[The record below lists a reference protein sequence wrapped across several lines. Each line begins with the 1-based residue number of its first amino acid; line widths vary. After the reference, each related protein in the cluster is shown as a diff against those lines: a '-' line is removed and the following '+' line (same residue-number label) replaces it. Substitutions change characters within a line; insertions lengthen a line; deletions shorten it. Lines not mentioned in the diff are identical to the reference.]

1 MVKLRNGRKMLKLI
15 KKSSHKRGLAPG
27 TMVYIGAEREEP
39 AKITL
44 VDYDVEHLEERE
56 VQPEDCFAYKD
67 KQTTTWIN
75 VTGIHD
81 IDVISRLGKGFNLHP
96 LILED
101 IVNTSQRPKA
111 EEYDDMLFIVV
122 KRLFIKNGLTD
133 LGSEQI
139 SIVLMNNVVL
149 TFQEREGDDFNPVRK
164 RIDEGRRLLRKLGA
178 DYLVYA
184 LLDAIVDNYFFLIEH
199 FSEEIDK
206 AEEEL
211 LDKPLPSTLR
221 RIQDLKRALFFARK
235 SIWPM
240 RDLVG
245 DIMVGE
251 VSMFKDQ
258 VLTYMRDVHDHV
270 IQIIESLEIFRE
282 VLSSLL
288 EIYLNTASN
297 KMNET
302 MKVLTIIATLFI
314 PLTFIVGIFG
324 MNFKY
329 MPELEWHY
337 GYFAILGVMAVMA
350 VLMIIY
356 FRFKKWI

>member
-1 MVKLRNGRKMLKLI
+1 MLKLI
-15 KKSSHKRGLAPG
+15 KESSHKRGLPPG
-27 TMVYIGAEREEP
+27 TMVYIGAERREP
-39 AKITL
+39 VKITL
-44 VDYDVEHLEERE
+44 LDYDEEHLEERE
-56 VQPEDCFAYKD
+56 VQPEDCFVYKD
-67 KQTTTWIN
+67 KPSTTWIN

-96 LILED
+96 LMLED
-101 IVNTSQRPKA
+101 IVNTAQRPKA

-122 KRLFIKNGLTD
+122 KRLYIKSGSTE

-139 SIVLMNNVVL
+139 SMVLMKNVVL

-164 RIDEGRRLLRKLGA
+164 RIDEGRRLFRKLGP

-184 LLDAIVDNYFFLIEH
+184 LLDAIVDNYFFIVEH

-211 LDKPLPSTLR
+211 LDRPTLTTLKK
-221 RIQDLKRALFFARK
+221 IQDLKRALFLVRK
-235 SIWPM
+235 TIWSM
-240 RDLVG
+240 RDVIG
-245 DIMVGE
+245 DFMVGKMT
-251 VSMFKDQ
+251 MFKDP
-258 VLTYMRDVHDHV
+258 VLTYMRDVHDHL
-270 IQIIESLEIFRE
+270 IQIIENLEVFRE

-288 EIYLNTASN
+288 EIYLTNTSN

-302 MKVLTIIATLFI
+302 IKVLTFIATLFI
-314 PLTFIVGIFG
+314 PLTFIVGLYG

-337 GYFAILGVMAVMA
+337 GYFAILGVMAVLT
-350 VLMIIY
+350 VLMIVY
-356 FRFKKWI
+356 LKLKKWI